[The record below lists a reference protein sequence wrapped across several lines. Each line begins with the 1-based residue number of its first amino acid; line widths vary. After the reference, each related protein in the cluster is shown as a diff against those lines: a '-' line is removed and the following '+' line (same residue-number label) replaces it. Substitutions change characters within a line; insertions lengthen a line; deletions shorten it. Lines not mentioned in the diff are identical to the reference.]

1 MDKKMFDSLSE
12 PLKEKLR
19 NCKSEAEMQQ
29 IITDAGFQDTSDDVL
44 EGVSGGNYGPTFSDC
59 SSFVTCRTAVDMR
72 GSLCAKYRFL

>member
-1 MDKKMFDSLSE
+1 MDKKLFDSLSE

-29 IITDAGFQDTSDDVL
+29 IFTDAGIQELSVDVL
-44 EGVSGGNYGPTFSDC
+44 ECVSGGNYAPTFSDC

-72 GSLCAKYRFL
+72 GSRCAQSRFL